1 MDVSLAAPLSAL
13 NASSVSQQVTANNLA
28 NVNTEEFRA
37 SRVTLEDRPGMN
49 GVAVQEIRQDP
60 EAPPAVPSMHLLEQQ
75 GRVEQQPVTVS
86 GSTTDVAREMV
97 NLMVNQSTYAA
108 NVAVART
115 QDEMVGTV
123 LDTVA

>member
-37 SRVTLEDRPGMN
+37 SRVTLEDLPAQN

-60 EAPPAVPSMHLLEQQ
+60 EAPPSVPSMRLLEQQ
-75 GRVEQQPVTVS
+75 GRVEQQPVQVS
-86 GSTTDVAREMV
+86 TSTTDVAREMV
-97 NLMVNQSTYAA
+97 NLMVNANTYAA

-115 QDEMVGTV
+115 QDAMVGAV